1 MKERTKEEIYK
12 DIEKG
17 LPDIPFFTPESVH
30 SAFEHR
36 WRRTSDDEGGVF
48 IHDTLAEMYDM
59 LQSCTFDEYV
69 KMWEERVSEDGTL
82 DKSEILERGRKYY
95 TNLATD
101 RIFILSHATGSKEN
115 ISVRNVYLRK
125 AIMFA
130 VTQHQVRHAIM
141 NNGIMLPQGIA
152 DDKPFPWYR
161 FDFNLILRML
171 YITPHSKPLEFSD
184 KIFAQLDKM
193 DFDIAFA

>member
-1 MKERTKEEIYK
+1 MTDET
-12 DIEKG
+12 IEDL
-17 LPDIPFFTPESVH
+17 LPDIPFLTPESVA
-30 SAFEHR
+30 SAFKYR
-36 WRRTSDDEGGVF
+36 WTRTSDDDDGVF
-48 IHDTLAEMYDM
+48 IHNTLEGLYAHWKRY
-59 LQSCTFDEYV
+59 TYNEYV
-69 KMWEERVSEDGTL
+69 EMWIERLSEGGKLEKT
-82 DKSEILERGRKYY
+82 EVLERGVKAY

-101 RIFILSHATGSKEN
+101 RIFILSHATGSKGNLSTRN
-115 ISVRNVYLRK
+115 IYLRK
-125 AIMFA
+125 AIMLA
-130 VTQHQVRHAIM
+130 VTQHQVRNAIV
-141 NNGIMLPQGIA
+141 NNGIMLPQNIA